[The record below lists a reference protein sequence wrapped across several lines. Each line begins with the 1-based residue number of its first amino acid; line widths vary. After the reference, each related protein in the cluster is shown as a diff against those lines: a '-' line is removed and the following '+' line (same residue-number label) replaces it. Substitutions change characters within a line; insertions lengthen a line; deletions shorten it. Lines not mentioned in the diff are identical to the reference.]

1 MSYKLVAKSSKPL
14 MMLVSSGSSL
24 MLTIGDATVSVDPPI
39 SLYEVNGSMLE
50 LCSMIPL
57 VLSVLPF
64 TVSEKVKTS
73 VSL

>member
-1 MSYKLVAKSSKPL
+1 MSYRLVAKSSKPL
-14 MMLVSSGSSL
+14 IMLVSSGSSV

-39 SLYEVNGSMLE
+39 SLYEVNGSTFE

-57 VLSVLPF
+57 VLSVLPL

-73 VSL
+73 VLS